1 MANFDLFTGDFAFG
15 DFTFPSAPLSL
26 DARNYSVPT
35 YASPSSSTVSPLLP
49 TFDASSASKKR
60 KASAP
65 LPEDLLDQTHSPSN
79 PHQPN
84 DENARHAAEEDK
96 RRRNTAASA
105 RFRIKKKQREQALE
119 KTAKEMTERVSV
131 LETRIQQL
139 ETENTWLK
147 GLITEKNGGKT
158 SAGEIAARLS
168 QRERGE
174 RSSAGRTD
182 GVGTES
188 SE

>member
-1 MANFDLFTGDFAFG
+1 
-15 DFTFPSAPLSL
+15 
-26 DARNYSVPT
+26 
-35 YASPSSSTVSPLLP
+35 
-49 TFDASSASKKR
+49 
-60 KASAP
+60 
-65 LPEDLLDQTHSPSN
+65 
-79 PHQPN
+79 
-84 DENARHAAEEDK
+84 
-96 RRRNTAASA
+96 
-105 RFRIKKKQREQALE
+105 
-119 KTAKEMTERVSV
+119 MTERVSV

-182 GVGTES
+182 GVGTAGADAAGEG